1 DADVV
6 RDHHE
11 IVELHAVLDHGVL
24 DRAAVDRRVRAD
36 LDVVADHDRAELR
49 HLDPPAMREILG
61 ETEAVAADHR
71 PRLKEATAADAD
83 AIEHDDARDET
94 RVRADL
100 DVRADRA
107 ARTDHD
113 PVADL
118 APRSDDRMRT
128 DLRARR
134 DLRVWR

>member
-1 DADVV
+1 
-6 RDHHE
+6 
-11 IVELHAVLDHGVL
+11 
-24 DRAAVDRRVRAD
+24 
-36 LDVVADHDRAELR
+36 
-49 HLDPPAMREILG
+49 REILG

-83 AIEHDDARDET
+83 AIEHDAARDET

-118 APRSDDRMRT
+118 APRSDDRVRT

-134 DLRVWR
+134 DPRVWRGAARRVHARSRRRRGVQPHREAAPRRRGAG